1 MIEDRAL
8 LRLADADPAA
18 ELDPA
23 PSEDLLARL
32 LAEPLRPQ
40 RKAPAL
46 SVRRLL
52 IYPAIALVA
61 VAVIAIVA
69 RGGDPSGSPR
79 TLGPGTL
86 KLAAQAYAQTSAR
99 PDQIV
104 HTVATIERTETTAAG
119 ETRETGSVEEWHR
132 GQETHRIERYGT
144 GDRQVAL
151 DHVID
156 ADGVMRQ
163 VDENGAYRIVRT
175 SDNQDAATVIAQQ
188 QAGFVEEFRHRYERG
203 QLDPAGDVQ
212 FAGRP
217 AQRYLVSGNTN
228 AAAGGHGPPLPGAEQ
243 AYYID
248 RETSEPLGYTS
259 TMKMNMS
266 DGKGGSTPTIMR
278 VVETVRTI
286 ERLAPTPENL
296 RALRTLSLP
305 RRRDANGC
313 IRGPITNAR
322 SSDTASKRDC
332 GGTPGEIVGR

>member
-18 ELDPA
+18 GLHPA
-23 PSEDLLARL
+23 PSEDLLVQL
-32 LAEPLRPQ
+32 LAEPRRPQ

-61 VAVIAIVA
+61 VALVAIVA

-79 TLGPGTL
+79 TVGLGTL
-86 KLAAQAYAQTSAR
+86 KLAAQAYAQTSAQ
-99 PDQIV
+99 PDQIM
-104 HTVATIERTETTAAG
+104 HTVATIDRTETTAAE
-119 ETRETGSVEEWHR
+119 ETRETGRVEEWHR

-144 GDRQVAL
+144 GDHQVAL

-163 VDENGAYRIVRT
+163 VDESGGYRIVRT
-175 SDNQDAATVIAQQ
+175 SDNEDAATVIAQQ
-188 QAGFVEEFRHRYERG
+188 QAGFVEEFRHRYERS
-203 QLDPAGDVQ
+203 QLDPVGDVQ

-217 AQRYLVSGNTN
+217 AQRYLVTGNTN
-228 AAAGGHGPPLPGAEQ
+228 AAAGPGHPLPGPEQ

-266 DGKGGSTPTIMR
+266 DGKGGSTPTITR
-278 VVETVRTI
+278 VVETVQTI
-286 ERLAPTPENL
+286 ERLEPTPANL

-305 RRRDANGC
+305 RRRDGNGC

-322 SSDTASKRDC
+322 NSDTASKRDC
-332 GGTPGEIVGR
+332 GGPPGAIVGG